1 MNKPRGSG
9 ELIRDFG
16 RESESG
22 NIQVQQTAR
31 PVPAGLIM
39 KSGPKQNTPMQTARV
54 VEPTRPASSYQR
66 VGLARI
72 ASSTHEQL
80 VRSLDLK
87 KESDR
92 MKTFDVWPAQNRT
105 VSSVHLARYGFF
117 YLGNLDRVQC
127 FSCGGVLRN
136 WNYGDNVNKVHQ
148 NHFPHC

>member
-9 ELIRDFG
+9 ELNRDFG
-16 RESESG
+16 RGSESG

-39 KSGPKQNTPMQTARV
+39 KSGPNQNTPMQTARV

-66 VGLARI
+66 IELATI
-72 ASSTHEQL
+72 ASATDKQL
-80 VRSLDLK
+80 FHGLDLR

-92 MKTFDVWPAQNRT
+92 MKTFEVWPAQNRT
-105 VSSVHLARYGFF
+105 VSSVHLAQSGFF
-117 YLGNLDRVQC
+117 YFGNLDRVQC

-136 WNYGDNVNKVHQ
+136 WNYGDNVNNEHRR
-148 NHFPHC
+148 HFPHC